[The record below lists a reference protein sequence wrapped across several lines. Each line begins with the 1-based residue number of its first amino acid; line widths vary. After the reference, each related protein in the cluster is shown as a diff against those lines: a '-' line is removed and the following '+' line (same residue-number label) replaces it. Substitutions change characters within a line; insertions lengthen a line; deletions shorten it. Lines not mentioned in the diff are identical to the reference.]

1 MESIHA
7 VLHEEPIR
15 LPPRS
20 PVLDALAVN
29 VHRHRSARGWSFA
42 ALARHAYTSVS
53 LVKHIEKRRSD
64 PSVSVLF
71 RLANAF
77 GVRVAQLVEEPS
89 LSDGMLS
96 VATLPAS
103 PYANVEEL
111 AAALGP
117 RARSHR
123 LRRNWDRRRFAAA
136 AGISTGTVHYLETN
150 ANEPTTSV
158 IERVANAFGMSF
170 AELVEPASSPVLRIV
185 RAGDSAGD
193 AAEVQRTLFAEA
205 MPAGALAIAECHL
218 EDRRSCMSGAPL
230 PPGSTSVLYVLKGA
244 IRVCF
249 ESEEHVLR
257 RGDLFVFAAEPAV
270 TIANEAV
277 SPAQFLRIDRAHVAR
292 AMRGENVP
300 S

>member
-1 MESIHA
+1 MEGINA
-7 VLHEEPIR
+7 VWREEPIR
-15 LPPRS
+15 LSPRS
-20 PVLDALAVN
+20 PVLDALAAN
-29 VHRHRSARGWSFA
+29 VHRHRGARGWSFA
-42 ALARHAYTSVS
+42 TLARHAHTSVS

-77 GVRVAQLVEEPS
+77 GVRVAQLVEDAP
-89 LSDGMLS
+89 LSDSMLS
-96 VATLPAS
+96 EATPPVAC
-103 PYANVEEL
+103 YANIEQL

-150 ANEPTTSV
+150 ANEPTTTV

-185 RAGDSAGD
+185 RADDASRD
-193 AAEVQRTLFAEA
+193 AAELQKILFAEST
-205 MPAGALAIAECHL
+205 PAGALAIAECHL
-218 EDRRSCMSGAPL
+218 EGRRSCLSGAPL
-230 PPGSTSVLYVLKGA
+230 PPGSTSMLYVLKGT
-244 IRVCF
+244 IRVHF

-270 TIANEAV
+270 TIANEAA
-277 SPAQFLRIDRAHVAR
+277 SSAQFLRIDRAQVAR
-292 AMRGENVP
+292 ATRGRAVEP
-300 S
+300 